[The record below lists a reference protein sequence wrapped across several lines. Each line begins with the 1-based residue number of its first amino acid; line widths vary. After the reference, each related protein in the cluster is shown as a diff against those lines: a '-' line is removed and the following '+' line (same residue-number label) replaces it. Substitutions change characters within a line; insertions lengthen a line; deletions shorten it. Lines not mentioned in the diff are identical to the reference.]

1 MPRDRDDDH
10 DDDDTPI
17 PRSKRR
23 REEPDDDDYEDD
35 EDDYD
40 RRRRRREE
48 GMDGAALIVPTNVS
62 ALAIIS
68 CYTGLIGFCLPLIG
82 LPFAI
87 LAVIC
92 GVVDLRRTRTGKGYG
107 AVTSSI
113 RTYFGITM
121 GILSVLY
128 HLVFLVISIIA
139 G

>member
-1 MPRDRDDDH
+1 MPRDRDDDY
-10 DDDDTPI
+10 DDDTPI
-17 PRSKRR
+17 PRNSR
-23 REEPDDDDYEDD
+23 REEPDDDDYDDD

-48 GMDGAALIVPTNVS
+48 SMDGAALIVPTNVS

-128 HLVFLVISIIA
+128 HLVFIVFSIVA